1 MELPGVANFAL
12 GFGTKSL
19 EVGDRRPPLS
29 GDFITSREDGVRAAG
44 DVTDS
49 FREGDVFGG
58 GGGGGGADL
67 EGVFRTPVVLGVAN
81 VVGRADR
88 GVSTFADPIGV
99 GVETVFF
106 GTLDDE
112 VVVVAAAAAAAA
124 AAVVFVVVVVVVVIA
139 DDDAA
144 FETEAT
150 GFVGELLALANRRRP
165 FEMSRSRSVL
175 SREVVARRI

>member
-1 MELPGVANFAL
+1 M
-12 GFGTKSL
+12 
-19 EVGDRRPPLS
+19 
-29 GDFITSREDGVRAAG
+29 RAAG

-99 GVETVFF
+99 GVGTVFF

-112 VVVVAAAAAAAA
+112 VVVVVA

>member
-1 MELPGVANFAL
+1 M
-12 GFGTKSL
+12 
-19 EVGDRRPPLS
+19 
-29 GDFITSREDGVRAAG
+29 RAAG

-112 VVVVAAAAAAAA
+112 VVVVAAAAA
-124 AAVVFVVVVVVVVIA
+124 VVFVVVVVVVVVIA

-150 GFVGELLALANRRRP
+150 GFVGELLALANRRRS

>member
-112 VVVVAAAAAAAA
+112 VVVVVA

>member
-1 MELPGVANFAL
+1 M
-12 GFGTKSL
+12 
-19 EVGDRRPPLS
+19 
-29 GDFITSREDGVRAAG
+29 RAAG

-124 AAVVFVVVVVVVVIA
+124 AAVVFVVVVVVVVVIA

-150 GFVGELLALANRRRP
+150 GFVGELLALANRRRS